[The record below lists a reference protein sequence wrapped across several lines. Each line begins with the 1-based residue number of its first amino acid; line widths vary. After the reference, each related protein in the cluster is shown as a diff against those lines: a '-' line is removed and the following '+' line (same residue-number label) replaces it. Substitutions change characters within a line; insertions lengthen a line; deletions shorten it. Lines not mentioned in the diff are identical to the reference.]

1 MGTNPGVP
9 IGKRI
14 HLQRGCPRALR
25 RLSRHRQPDIV
36 GAGAGREAGSMPD
49 WRALGIPDGTMRQGA
64 TIAMTT
70 ELESE
75 VSELCNLS
83 QWVYNEG
90 LSKGIEGAVE
100 LLREAGIEDPVII
113 ERIMDQYHLTL
124 EAAQKYVLHPA
135 DSEL

>member
-1 MGTNPGVP
+1 
-9 IGKRI
+9 
-14 HLQRGCPRALR
+14 
-25 RLSRHRQPDIV
+25 
-36 GAGAGREAGSMPD
+36 
-49 WRALGIPDGTMRQGA
+49 MRQGA

-70 ELESE
+70 ELKSE

-90 LSKGIEGAVE
+90 PSKGIEGAVE

>member
-1 MGTNPGVP
+1 
-9 IGKRI
+9 
-14 HLQRGCPRALR
+14 
-25 RLSRHRQPDIV
+25 
-36 GAGAGREAGSMPD
+36 
-49 WRALGIPDGTMRQGA
+49 MRQGA

-113 ERIMDQYHLTL
+113 ERIMDQYPLTL

>member
-1 MGTNPGVP
+1 
-9 IGKRI
+9 
-14 HLQRGCPRALR
+14 
-25 RLSRHRQPDIV
+25 
-36 GAGAGREAGSMPD
+36 
-49 WRALGIPDGTMRQGA
+49 
-64 TIAMTT
+64 MTT

-90 LSKGIEGAVE
+90 VKDGLERGIIGAVE

>member
-1 MGTNPGVP
+1 MYGDIEARKSDTDLLQAIIVNLGDADHPVDN
-9 IGKRI
+9 RI
-14 HLQRGCPRALR
+14 LR
-25 RLSRHRQPDIV
+25 LMNVLLSSKKDI
-36 GAGAGREAGSMPD
+36 RTKQKIMEEE
-49 WRALGIPDGTMRQGA
+49 LH
-64 TIAMTT
+64 IAMTT
-70 ELESE
+70 KLESE

-100 LLREAGIEDPVII
+100 LLREAGIEDQVIT

>member
-1 MGTNPGVP
+1 
-9 IGKRI
+9 
-14 HLQRGCPRALR
+14 
-25 RLSRHRQPDIV
+25 
-36 GAGAGREAGSMPD
+36 
-49 WRALGIPDGTMRQGA
+49 
-64 TIAMTT
+64 MTT

-90 LSKGIEGAVE
+90 VKDGLEQGIIGAVE
-100 LLREAGIEDPVII
+100 LLREAGIEDQVIT
-113 ERIMDQYHLTL
+113 ERIMDQYHLTI